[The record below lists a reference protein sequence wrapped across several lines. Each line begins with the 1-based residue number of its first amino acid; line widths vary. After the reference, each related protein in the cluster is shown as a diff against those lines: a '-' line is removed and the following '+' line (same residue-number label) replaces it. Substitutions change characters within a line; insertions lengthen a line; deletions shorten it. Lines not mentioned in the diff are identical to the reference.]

1 VLIRPPTIPNH
12 ARRLARVG
20 VHAIIEKEA
29 WNKEPVRKFT
39 SFGEFMELYGK
50 GGSANAEERLCINW
64 SGLASALGGPCMAGR
79 DAIEKNAGQR
89 WQNLFKDTNDFEMHL
104 LVPQPGDRGYHE
116 RRSANFK
123 IKIGGRWV
131 SVAQKPTV
139 QKVKQIYEDEWV
151 KTGLVSIGVAIENY
165 ERRLV
170 PTSDGNWE
178 SKLIDVSG
186 RHLTLTDHFT
196 PRLQRARDS
205 NFLRSMPP
213 YMTDTPIEFVF
224 ERLRQLQQDDAA
236 DDEPEEQIRHRLRVA
251 ELCRRSERCQPAAS
265 ACNHCGRTTFCS
277 TCHRPKVVGC
287 VCGAGWT
294 TGCLPCTR
302 RGKKDVT
309 TLRGMLDGW
318 GESVVFE
325 YDATPEAVA
334 QQLLEQVVLIEAD
347 DDNQYLLVEQ
357 QLPARLPNENDYG
370 REQRLAK
377 HLNLILLW
385 TWAGAHLL
393 LI

>member
-1 VLIRPPTIPNH
+1 
-12 ARRLARVG
+12 
-20 VHAIIEKEA
+20 
-29 WNKEPVRKFT
+29 
-39 SFGEFMELYGK
+39 MLYGT
-50 GGSANAEERLCINW
+50 GGTATERVRVNW
-64 SGLASALGGPCMAGR
+64 SEVARSLCGPCVNGG
-79 DAIEKNAGQR
+79 DALAANAGQR
-89 WQNLFKDTNDFEMHL
+89 WQQLMYAADAFEMHL
-104 LVPQPGDRGYHE
+104 LVAQPGDRGYHE
-116 RRSANFK
+116 HRSANFK
-123 IKIGGRWV
+123 MKIGGRWV

-139 QKVKQIYEDEWV
+139 QKVKQIYREEWV
-151 KTGLVSIGVAIENY
+151 NTGLTSMGDAIENY
-165 ERRLV
+165 ERKLA
-170 PTSDGNWE
+170 PTPDGAWE
-178 SKLIDVSG
+178 SRLTDVSG
-186 RHLTLTDHFT
+186 RIMKLTKHFT
-196 PRLQRARDS
+196 TRLQRARDS

-251 ELCRRSERCQPAAS
+251 ELCQRSERCQPAAS